1 MAGERVS
8 GKTVSEQ
15 TVSGKAAVVVAN
27 TRAWFV
33 RRTPVFWLT
42 LSVLSCV
49 GLFLTWFWGAWS
61 GGLDVAETCAL
72 LKGQKYDDA
81 YRAEHWR
88 EPSRVFPLH
97 NKCNA
102 SYDLVPAWVN
112 PMLVLLAFLAVAGL
126 IAAVWATAVRLRRLW
141 QRRRPTSAA

>member
-1 MAGERVS
+1 M
-8 GKTVSEQ
+8 
-15 TVSGKAAVVVAN
+15 
-27 TRAWFV
+27 

-42 LSVLSCV
+42 LSALSCV

-81 YRAEHWR
+81 YRTEHWR
-88 EPSRVFPLH
+88 EPSQVFPLH

-102 SYDLVPAWVN
+102 SYDLVPAWIN
-112 PMLVLLAFLAVAGL
+112 PTLVVLALLAVGSL
-126 IAAVWATAVRLRRLW
+126 IAGVCLLTAAALRAITRY
-141 QRRRPTSAA
+141 RSGARPTPLR

>member
-1 MAGERVS
+1 MV
-8 GKTVSEQ
+8 GKKVFGKK
-15 TVSGKAAVVVAN
+15 VFGKAAVEN
-27 TRAWFV
+27 TRAWLMG
-33 RRTPVFWLT
+33 RTPVYWLT
-42 LSVLSCV
+42 LSALSCV

-88 EPSRVFPLH
+88 EPSQFFPLH

-102 SYDLVPAWVN
+102 SYDLVPVWVN
-112 PMLVLLAFLAVAGL
+112 PMLVLLALVAAGSL

-141 QRRRPTSAA
+141 QRWRPTSTL